1 MKATFLILFILLCF
15 SCANEK
21 QERAFLL
28 EKDLMSTSILSPR
41 FDSLLHEINILPPN
55 QRINILLKKTCEK
68 ELTFQGVEKQ
78 KGLLAKML
86 PLASKRMKKQI
97 LKQNIIINQQID
109 QLKGGDVAKEGIRLC
124 EELENNYSLSQ
135 EESSEIRRI
144 KVSFLN
150 KQGLYKESLPIL
162 FNLLKEH
169 REAKQ
174 EKQTIEDL
182 SAIATYFERLGDINK
197 ALTVYK
203 EAYQIAV
210 NNNFFDLQKLYL
222 IPIVDMSYGLGH
234 YREILDICAEINV
247 DSVLTSPLCMI
258 ISDSYLQLQ
267 KPDSARLYLA
277 KMNEASSRSNGIAFY
292 CQMADTYISE
302 SQEDSAAAYL
312 DRAVRKFEMNRKKH
326 PNASLPR
333 YFMSTYSAYASLLQQ
348 KGKIQ
353 QAAEVFRFI
362 EPLMAIPV
370 AESARLKKQIDALER
385 YISFCR
391 YTKQYKKAADLL
403 VFRDSIQKKYYEDKV
418 TRDTKNWTERFEIQ
432 ELTYKYEEQEKEI
445 EYTKRITAI
454 SWTVVFFLVTI
465 AIGCL
470 LMYYYLKKQNKQL
483 RKKVL
488 ELITPPQPAAPPNK
502 REPLTPQE
510 QLYKSACK
518 LVKTQKLFL
527 DSTLTLDKLAEK
539 LSTNR
544 TSLSKAINVHAER
557 NFNQWINKARIDYA
571 LTRIDS
577 VKKLGTL
584 YKEVGF
590 LSQNTFINSFKDNV
604 GCTPSEYLKAHRSDV
619 VQDESVEA

>member
-1 MKATFLILFILLCF
+1 ME
-15 SCANEK
+15 S
-21 QERAFLL
+21 
-28 EKDLMSTSILSPR
+28 
-41 FDSLLHEINILPPN
+41 
-55 QRINILLKKTCEK
+55 KK
-68 ELTFQGVEKQ
+68 
-78 KGLLAKML
+78 
-86 PLASKRMKKQI
+86 
-97 LKQNIIINQQID
+97 
-109 QLKGGDVAKEGIRLC
+109 
-124 EELENNYSLSQ
+124 Y
-135 EESSEIRRI
+135 
-144 KVSFLN
+144 
-150 KQGLYKESLPIL
+150 
-162 FNLLKEH
+162 
-169 REAKQ
+169 
-174 EKQTIEDL
+174 
-182 SAIATYFERLGDINK
+182 
-197 ALTVYK
+197 
-203 EAYQIAV
+203 
-210 NNNFFDLQKLYL
+210 
-222 IPIVDMSYGLGH
+222 
-234 YREILDICAEINV
+234 
-247 DSVLTSPLCMI
+247 
-258 ISDSYLQLQ
+258 
-267 KPDSARLYLA
+267 
-277 KMNEASSRSNGIAFY
+277 
-292 CQMADTYISE
+292 
-302 SQEDSAAAYL
+302 
-312 DRAVRKFEMNRKKH
+312 

-465 AIGCL
+465 AIGCI

-518 LVKTQKLFL
+518 LVKNQKLFL
-527 DSTLTLDKLAEK
+527 DSALTLDKLAEK

-604 GCTPSEYLKAHRSDV
+604 GCTPSEYLKSHRSDA

>member
-1 MKATFLILFILLCF
+1 MKVTFLLFWFFICF
-15 SCANEK
+15 SCSNEK
-21 QERAFLL
+21 QERALML
-28 EKDLMSTSILSPR
+28 HKDFMSTSILSQS
-41 FDSLLHEINILPPN
+41 FDSLLQEVESLPSR
-55 QRINILLKKTCEK
+55 QRVELFLEK
-68 ELTFQGVEKQ
+68 ACKEELTLQGIEKQ
-78 KGLLAKML
+78 KELLAKAL
-86 PLASKRMKKQI
+86 PIASKRMKKEI
-97 LKQNIIINQQID
+97 LKQCIIIEQQLEQI
-109 QLKGGDVAKEGIRLC
+109 KGGNGAKEGILQC
-124 EELENNYSLSQ
+124 EELEKNYSLSQ
-135 EESSEIRRI
+135 EESWNIRRM

-150 KQGLYKESLPIL
+150 KQGMFKESLPIL
-162 FNLLKEH
+162 YNLLKEH

-174 EKQTIEDL
+174 DKYVIEDL
-182 SAIATYFERLGDINK
+182 AIIATYFVRLSDMEN
-197 ALTVYK
+197 ALSVFK
-203 EAYQIAV
+203 EAYQLAV
-210 NNNFFDLQKLYL
+210 DNGMYDLQRSYL
-222 IPIVDMSYGLGH
+222 IPIVNLSYGLG
-234 YREILDICAEINV
+234 YYNEVINMCGEADA
-247 DSVLTSPLCMI
+247 DSVLTSPDFLI

-267 KPDSARLYLA
+267 KPDSARLYLE

-312 DRAVRKFEMNRKKH
+312 DRAVRKFEMNSKKH

-470 LMYYYLKKQNKQL
+470 LMYHYLKKQNKQL

-527 DSTLTLDKLAEK
+527 DSALTLDKLAEK

-604 GCTPSEYLKAHRSDV
+604 GCTPSEYLKSHRSDA

>member
-1 MKATFLILFILLCF
+1 MKVTFLLFWFFICF
-15 SCANEK
+15 SCSNEK
-21 QERAFLL
+21 QERALML
-28 EKDLMSTSILSPR
+28 HKDFMSTSILSQS
-41 FDSLLHEINILPPN
+41 FDSLLQEVESLPSR
-55 QRINILLKKTCEK
+55 QRVELFLEK
-68 ELTFQGVEKQ
+68 ACKEELTLQGIEKQ
-78 KGLLAKML
+78 KELLAKAL
-86 PLASKRMKKQI
+86 PIASKRMKKEI
-97 LKQNIIINQQID
+97 LKQCIIIEQQLEQI
-109 QLKGGDVAKEGIRLC
+109 KGGNGAKEGILQC
-124 EELENNYSLSQ
+124 EELEKNYSLSQ
-135 EESSEIRRI
+135 EESWNIRRM

-150 KQGLYKESLPIL
+150 KQGMFKESLPIL
-162 FNLLKEH
+162 YNLLKEH

-174 EKQTIEDL
+174 DKYVIEDL
-182 SAIATYFERLGDINK
+182 AIIATYFVRLSDMEN
-197 ALTVYK
+197 ALSVFK
-203 EAYQIAV
+203 EAYQLAV
-210 NNNFFDLQKLYL
+210 DNGMYDLQRSYL
-222 IPIVDMSYGLGH
+222 TPIVNLSYGLG
-234 YREILDICAEINV
+234 YYNEVINMCSEADA
-247 DSVLTSPLCMI
+247 DSVLTSPVFLI

-267 KPDSARLYLA
+267 KPDSARLYLE

-312 DRAVRKFEMNRKKH
+312 DRAVRKFEMNSKKH

-470 LMYYYLKKQNKQL
+470 LMYHYLKKQNKQL

-518 LVKTQKLFL
+518 LVKNQKLFL
-527 DSTLTLDKLAEK
+527 DSALTLDKLAEK

>member
-1 MKATFLILFILLCF
+1 MKATFLILILLLCF

-41 FDSLLHEINILPPN
+41 FDSLLHEITILPPS
-55 QRINILLKKTCEK
+55 QRVNILLEKTCEK
-68 ELTFQGVEKQ
+68 ELTLQGVEKQ
-78 KGLLAKML
+78 KSLLAKML

-97 LKQNIIINQQID
+97 LKQCIIINQQID
-109 QLKGGDVAKEGIRLC
+109 QLKGGDVAKEGIRQC

-162 FNLLKEH
+162 FTLLKEH
-169 REAKQ
+169 REAKH

-197 ALTVYK
+197 ALAVYK

-210 NNNFFDLQKLYL
+210 KNNFFDLQKLYL
-222 IPIVDMSYGLGH
+222 IPIVDMSYGLGL
-234 YREILDICAEINV
+234 YKEILDICAEIEV
-247 DSVLTSPLCMI
+247 DSIKSPPICLI
-258 ISDSYLQLQ
+258 ISECYLQLQ

-277 KMNEASSRSNGIAFY
+277 KMDDALPRSNGIAFY
-292 CQMADTYISE
+292 CQMANTYISE
-302 SQEDSAAAYL
+302 NQEDSAAAYL
-312 DRAVRKFEMNRKKH
+312 DRAVRRFEMDRKRH

-333 YFMSTYSAYASLLQQ
+333 YFMPVYSAYASLLQQ

-353 QAAEVFRFI
+353 QAAEAFRFV

-370 AESARLKKQIDALER
+370 AESTRLKKQIDALER

-391 YTKQYKKAADLL
+391 YTKQYKKTADLL
-403 VFRDSIQKKYYEDKV
+403 VFKDSIQKKYYEEKV
-418 TRDTKNWTERFEIQ
+418 IRDTKNWTERFEIQ
-432 ELTYKYEEQEKEI
+432 ELTYKYQEQEKETN
-445 EYTKRITAI
+445 YSKRISAVSWAI
-454 SWTVVFFLVTI
+454 ILFLIVI
-465 AIGCL
+465 VIICSIL
-470 LMYYYLKKQNKQL
+470 YCYINKQNKQL
-483 RKKVL
+483 RKKIL
-488 ELITPPQPAAPPNK
+488 ELITPPQPVAPPKK

-518 LVKTQKLFL
+518 LVTTQKLFL
-527 DSTLTLDKLAEK
+527 DSELTLDKLAEK
-539 LSTNR
+539 LKTNR
-544 TSLSKAINVHAER
+544 SSLSKAINVHAER

-571 LTRIDS
+571 LTRIETVD
-577 VKKLGTL
+577 KLGTL

-590 LSQNTFINSFKDNV
+590 ISQNTFINSFKENM
-604 GCTPSEYLKAHRSDV
+604 GCTPSEYLKKLKSSAAERELAD
-619 VQDESVEA
+619 A

>member
-1 MKATFLILFILLCF
+1 MKVTFLLFGFFICF
-15 SCANEK
+15 SCSNEK
-21 QERAFLL
+21 QERALML
-28 EKDLMSTSILSPR
+28 HKDFMSTSILSQS
-41 FDSLLHEINILPPN
+41 FDSLLQEVESLPSR
-55 QRINILLKKTCEK
+55 QRVELFLEK
-68 ELTFQGVEKQ
+68 ACKEELTLQGIEKQ
-78 KGLLAKML
+78 KELLAKAL
-86 PLASKRMKKQI
+86 PIASKRMKKEI
-97 LKQNIIINQQID
+97 LKQCIIIEQQLEQI
-109 QLKGGDVAKEGIRLC
+109 KGGNGAKEGILQC
-124 EELENNYSLSQ
+124 EELEKNYSLSQ
-135 EESSEIRRI
+135 EESWNIRRM

-150 KQGLYKESLPIL
+150 KQGMFKESLPIL
-162 FNLLKEH
+162 YNLLKEH

-174 EKQTIEDL
+174 DKYVIEDL
-182 SAIATYFERLGDINK
+182 AIIATYFVRLSDMEN
-197 ALTVYK
+197 ALSVFK
-203 EAYQIAV
+203 EAYQLAV
-210 NNNFFDLQKLYL
+210 DNGMYDLQRSYL
-222 IPIVDMSYGLGH
+222 TPIVNLSYGLG
-234 YREILDICAEINV
+234 YYNEVINMCSEADA
-247 DSVLTSPLCMI
+247 DSVLTSPVFLI

-267 KPDSARLYLA
+267 KPDSARLYLE

-312 DRAVRKFEMNRKKH
+312 DRAVRKFEMNSKKH

-333 YFMSTYSAYASLLQQ
+333 YFMPTYSAYASLLQQ

-604 GCTPSEYLKAHRSDV
+604 GCTPSEYLKSHRSDV

>member
-1 MKATFLILFILLCF
+1 MKATFLLFMFFVCF
-15 SCANEK
+15 SCSNEK
-21 QERAFLL
+21 QGRALIL
-28 EKDLMSTSILSPR
+28 RKDFMSTSILSQS
-41 FDSLLHEINILPPN
+41 FDSLLQEVELLPSR
-55 QRINILLKKTCEK
+55 QRVELFLEK
-68 ELTFQGVEKQ
+68 ACKEELTLQGVEKQ
-78 KGLLAKML
+78 KELLAKAL
-86 PLASKRMKKQI
+86 PIASKRMKKEL
-97 LKQNIIINQQID
+97 LKRCIIIEQQLEQI
-109 QLKGGDVAKEGIRLC
+109 KGGNGAKEGILLC
-124 EELENNYSLSQ
+124 EELENNYSLLQ
-135 EESSEIRRI
+135 EESWDIRRK

-150 KQGLYKESLPIL
+150 KQGMFKESLPIL
-162 FNLLKEH
+162 YNLLKEH

-174 EKQTIEDL
+174 DKYVIEDL
-182 SAIATYFERLGDINK
+182 AIIATYFVRLSDMEN
-197 ALTVYK
+197 ALAVFK
-203 EAYQIAV
+203 EAYQLAV
-210 NNNFFDLQKLYL
+210 DNSMYDLQRSYL
-222 IPIVDMSYGLGH
+222 IPIVNISYGLG
-234 YREILDICAEINV
+234 YYNEVINMCGKADV
-247 DSVLTSPLCMI
+247 DSVLTSPVFLI
-258 ISDSYLQLQ
+258 ISECYLQLQ

-277 KMNEASSRSNGIAFY
+277 KMNEASSRSNGIVFY
-292 CQMADTYISE
+292 CQMAETYISE
-302 SQEDSAAAYL
+302 NQVDSAAAYL
-312 DRAVRKFEMNRKKH
+312 DKAVRKFEMNSKKH

-333 YFMSTYSAYASLLQQ
+333 YFMPTYSAYASLLQQ
-348 KGKIQ
+348 KGKLQ

-403 VFRDSIQKKYYEDKV
+403 VFRDSIQKKYYEDKLA
-418 TRDTKNWTERFEIQ
+418 RDTKNWTERFEIQ
-432 ELTYKYEEQEKEI
+432 ELTYKYEEKEKEI

-454 SWTVVFFLVTI
+454 SWTVIFFLVTI
-465 AIGCL
+465 AIGYL

-488 ELITPPQPAAPPNK
+488 ELISPHPAAPPKK

-527 DSTLTLDKLAEK
+527 DSALTLDKLAEK

-590 LSQNTFINSFKDNV
+590 LSQNTFINSFKENV
-604 GCTPSEYLKAHRSDV
+604 GCTPSEYLKAHRADAV
-619 VQDESVEA
+619 RDESVEA

>member
-1 MKATFLILFILLCF
+1 MKVTFLILFILLCF

-41 FDSLLHEINILPPN
+41 FDSLLSEINILPPS
-55 QRINILLKKTCEK
+55 RRVNILLKKTSEK
-68 ELTFQGVEKQ
+68 ELTLQGVEKQ
-78 KGLLAKML
+78 KELLAKAL

-97 LKQNIIINQQID
+97 LKQSIIIIQQID
-109 QLKGGDVAKEGIRLC
+109 QSQGGNVAKEGIQLC
-124 EELENNYSLSQ
+124 EELENNYSLSE
-135 EESSEIRRI
+135 EESSEIRRM

-162 FNLLKEH
+162 YSLLKEH
-169 REAKQ
+169 RETKQ
-174 EKQTIEDL
+174 DRQTIEDL
-182 SAIATYFERLGDINK
+182 SAIATYFVRLGDINK
-197 ALTVYK
+197 ALAVYK

-210 NNNFFDLQKLYL
+210 ENNFLDLQKLYL
-222 IPIVDMSYGLGH
+222 MPIINMSYGLGY
-234 YREILDICAEINV
+234 YREILDMCADREV
-247 DSVLTSPLCMI
+247 DSMITSSICMI
-258 ISDSYLQLQ
+258 ISECYLQLQ
-267 KPDSARLYLA
+267 KPDSARLYLVR
-277 KMNEASSRSNGIAFY
+277 MNKELPRSNGIVFY

-302 SQEDSAAAYL
+302 SQVDSAAAYL
-312 DRAVRKFEMNRKKH
+312 DKAVRKFEMESKKY

-403 VFRDSIQKKYYEDKV
+403 VFRDSIQKKYYEDKLA
-418 TRDTKNWTERFEIQ
+418 RDTKNWTERFEIQ
-432 ELTYKYEEQEKEI
+432 ELTYKYEEKEKEI

-454 SWTVVFFLVTI
+454 SWTVIFFLVTI
-465 AIGCL
+465 AIGYL

-488 ELITPPQPAAPPNK
+488 ELIPPQPAAPPKK

-518 LVKTQKLFL
+518 LLKTQKLFL
-527 DSTLTLDKLAEK
+527 DSALTLDKLAEK

-590 LSQNTFINSFKDNV
+590 LSQNTFINSFKENV
-604 GCTPSEYLKAHRSDV
+604 GCTPSEYLKAHRADAV
-619 VQDESVEA
+619 RDESVEA